1 MYRTKLEEDYIVRNL
16 TYVKEKLPV
25 EVGAV
30 RYEQLNLI
38 DMVKDTELTYRE
50 VQKVDTKVL
59 YG

>member
-30 RYEQLNLI
+30 RCEQLNLF
-38 DMVKDTELTYRE
+38 DMEQDTSITYG
-50 VQKVDTKVL
+50 QISKMDTKAL